1 MANLTQGPTG
11 YENWLAALRGENC
24 ADIFELQLYSDAWV
38 TDEIVIGTGPYTFH
52 NAVPVRPMGT
62 FAHVITLRV
71 SAHVPRGTT
80 DLSQTDTS
88 RYHGGWL
95 ADEISALASLL
106 IGIRLRAGGVSRDFH
121 GDDPR
126 GRPRADTAAPTSP
139 LPARENEWIIP
150 RARRMHNMR
159 EAIVPLLSTYIHLT
173 AAQAV
178 ALVRAARLYQ
188 DAIWVAEAQPELAWL
203 LFVSAIEV
211 VATQHQVESN
221 VPADLLQAAY
231 PDLYTTL
238 ARAGGGTLVAEC
250 ADHLARLLRATQR
263 FLKFTLDFLPPE
275 PPRPDKQQVDL
286 IPWKPQTLRPIL
298 SRIYEYRSRALHD
311 GIPFPKP
318 MCDAPEFAGWYH
330 ERPGGLASGT
340 NDAAWLREDTPV
352 LLHVFEHICRGSITG
367 WWRSLTTR
375 ACSESL
381 GNEPGPSAI

>member
-1 MANLTQGPTG
+1 
-11 YENWLAALRGENC
+11 
-24 ADIFELQLYSDAWV
+24 
-38 TDEIVIGTGPYTFH
+38 
-52 NAVPVRPMGT
+52 
-62 FAHVITLRV
+62 
-71 SAHVPRGTT
+71 
-80 DLSQTDTS
+80 
-88 RYHGGWL
+88 
-95 ADEISALASLL
+95 
-106 IGIRLRAGGVSRDFH
+106 
-121 GDDPR
+121 
-126 GRPRADTAAPTSP
+126 
-139 LPARENEWIIP
+139 
-150 RARRMHNMR
+150 MHNMR

-238 ARAGGGTLVAEC
+238 ARAGSGTLVAEC

-352 LLHVFEHICRGSITG
+352 CQPRGDLDIRSRTTTLVDTSLNERESL
-367 WWRSLTTR
+367 RSLRRSQRTRAIRTARHTRSRHVSTASAQIRLPGSVLRRAMPYQLESTTR
-375 ACSESL
+375 AR
-381 GNEPGPSAI
+381 N